1 MPLLKITTNQSLEQ
15 ERMGELLKQ
24 ASASVAAML
33 GKPERYVMISIEHN
47 PRMLFAGSDEA
58 LAYLELKS
66 IGLPDD
72 QTKQISHALCQ
83 LMEQQLGVRAERV
96 YIEFSAAERH
106 LWGWNSSTF

>member
-1 MPLLKITTNQSLEQ
+1 MPLLKITTNRPIDQN
-15 ERMGELLKQ
+15 RVAELLKHT
-24 ASASVAAML
+24 SESVAAIL

-47 PRMLFAGSDEA
+47 PQMLFAGSNDA

-72 QTKQISHALCQ
+72 QTKQISNALCQ
-83 LMEQQLGVRAERV
+83 LMEQQLAISPERV

-106 LWGWNSSTF
+106 QWGWNSSTF

>member
-1 MPLLKITTNQSLEQ
+1 MPLLKITTNRPIDQN
-15 ERMGELLKQ
+15 RVAELLKHT
-24 ASASVAAML
+24 SESVAAIL

-47 PRMLFAGSDEA
+47 PQMLFAGSDDA

-72 QTKQISHALCQ
+72 QTKQISNALCQ
-83 LMEQQLGVRAERV
+83 LMEQQLAISPERV

-106 LWGWNSSTF
+106 QWGWNSSTF

>member
-1 MPLLKITTNQSLEQ
+1 MPLLKITTNRPLDQDRLD
-15 ERMGELLKQ
+15 ELLKH
-24 ASASVAAML
+24 ASETVAAIL

-47 PRMLFAGSDEA
+47 PQMLFAGSSDA

-72 QTKQISHALCQ
+72 QTRSISNALCQ
-83 LMEQQLGVRAERV
+83 LMEQQLAVSPDRV

-106 LWGWNSSTF
+106 QWGWNSSTF

>member
-1 MPLLKITTNQSLEQ
+1 MPLLKIATNRPIDQNRVS
-15 ERMGELLKQ
+15 ELLKH
-24 ASASVAAML
+24 ASEAVTAIL

-47 PRMLFAGSDEA
+47 PHMLFAGSDEP

-83 LMEQQLGVRAERV
+83 LMEQQLAVSPQRV
-96 YIEFSAAERH
+96 YIEFNAAERH
-106 LWGWNSSTF
+106 QWGWNSSTF

>member
-1 MPLLKITTNQSLEQ
+1 MPLLKITTNRPIDQN
-15 ERMGELLKQ
+15 RVAELLKHT
-24 ASASVAAML
+24 SESVAAIL

-47 PRMLFAGSDEA
+47 PQMLFAGNDDA

-72 QTKQISHALCQ
+72 QTQQLSNALCQ
-83 LMEQQLGVRAERV
+83 LMEQQLAISPERV

-106 LWGWNSSTF
+106 QWGWNSSTF

>member
-1 MPLLKITTNQSLEQ
+1 MPLLKITTNQPLEQ
-15 ERMGELLKQ
+15 QRIGKLLKQ
-24 ASASVAAML
+24 ASESLASIL

-47 PRMLFAGSDEA
+47 PQMLFAGSDEA

-72 QTKQISHALCQ
+72 QTKLISNGLCQ
-83 LMEQQLGVRAERV
+83 LMEQQLGVSPDRV

-106 LWGWNSSTF
+106 HWGWNSTTF